1 MNTDVFTG
9 KNGFFFA
16 SIGGSDQIGLN
27 CLLYVCDGKILI
39 VDMGV
44 GFPDNMPGVQVIVP
58 DLGYIFSRKNQVL
71 GLIITHIHE
80 DHCGALPYLLKYFP
94 ELKIYSTNFTLNF
107 IQAKLDE
114 SGYKEKINTVEVK
127 DFEVLRLGKDT
138 NEEND
143 ESGFDVE
150 FVGLTHSTIDMMG
163 LYIKT
168 RYGTVFH
175 TGDWKFDDIPVVGS
189 PINRDRLKS
198 IGDKGVTAMICDS
211 TNVMVHGHSKSEGS
225 LTDEF
230 ERVIR
235 NAKNRIIITLFASNV
250 GRIATILSIANKLGK
265 KVCLVGRAVARVVN
279 AAIDSGYLEEFPG
292 NLMINE
298 VEANQ
303 FRPEE
308 LIILCTGCQAEPLAA
323 LTKIVSGRHRH
334 LKFSESDTVVFS
346 SKVIPGN
353 ERRVLD
359 LYNHICRHNAILI
372 THETNP
378 IHVSGHPARDE
389 LKEMYS
395 LIRPKVAIPVHG
407 EDLHIREHTKFALD
421 VCKVSRVVTVHN
433 GDVVQIDGE
442 NSCVVNEIR
451 SGFLC
456 VDGKLFRR
464 AHDPVLKTRKKI
476 MEDGILV
483 IFLSFAK
490 MNKKTEDGKM
500 TSENRVRANIF
511 APGLLDEA
519 NDKSIM
525 NDLINKLQR
534 ELSSTVDDKD
544 RKDSF
549 SYIALN
555 IAKKLCKNRLGKDPI
570 IKVHI
575 DFE

>member
-1 MNTDVFTG
+1 MNNDVFTG

-16 SIGGSDQIGLN
+16 SIGGSEQIGLN
-27 CLLYVCDGKILI
+27 CLLYICDGKILI

-44 GFPDNMPGVQVIVP
+44 GFPDSMPGVQVIVP
-58 DLGYIFSRKNQVL
+58 DLSYIFSRKNQVL
-71 GLIITHIHE
+71 GLIVTHIHE

-114 SGYKEKINTVEVK
+114 SGYKDKINSQVVK
-127 DFEVLRLGKDT
+127 DFEILKLGKETED
-138 NEEND
+138 END
-143 ESGFDVE
+143 DSGFDIE
-150 FVGLTHSTIDMMG
+150 FVGLTHSTIEMMA

-168 RYGTVFH
+168 KYGTIFH
-175 TGDWKFDDIPVVGS
+175 TGDWKLDDAPVVGS
-189 PINRDRLKS
+189 PINRERLKC

-211 TNVMVHGHSKSEGS
+211 TNVMVSGHSKSEGS
-225 LTDEF
+225 LAGEF
-230 ERVIR
+230 ERLIKS
-235 NAKNRIIITLFASNV
+235 AKSRVIITLFASNV
-250 GRIATILSIANKLGK
+250 GRISTLLSIANKLGK

-279 AAIDSGYLEEFPG
+279 AAMDSGYLQDFPG
-292 NLMINE
+292 NLIINE

-303 FRPEE
+303 FSPDE
-308 LIILCTGCQAEPLAA
+308 LIVLCTGCQAEPLAA

-334 LKFSESDTVVFS
+334 LKFSESDTVIFS
-346 SKVIPGN
+346 SKTIPGN

-359 LYNHICRHNAILI
+359 LYNHICRYNAVLI
-372 THETNP
+372 THETNQV
-378 IHVSGHPARDE
+378 HVSGHPARDE

-395 LIRPKVAIPVHG
+395 LIKPQISIPVHG
-407 EDLHIREHTKFALD
+407 ENLHIREHTKFALD
-421 VCKVSRVVTVHN
+421 TCKVSKVIAVRN
-433 GDVVQIDGE
+433 GDVVQINNEHSG
-442 NSCVVNEIR
+442 VINEIR

-464 AHDPVLKTRKKI
+464 QNDPVIKTRNKI
-476 MEDGILV
+476 MENGVLV
-483 IFLSFAK
+483 IFLTF
-490 MNKKTEDGKM
+490 NKSPK
-500 TSENRVRANIF
+500 SPENKIRANIF

-525 NDLINKLQR
+525 NDLINKLQT
-534 ELSSTVDDKD
+534 ELSITVDDKD

-555 IAKKLCKNRLGKDPI
+555 IAKKLCKHRLGKDPV

>member
-1 MNTDVFTG
+1 MFLPVKMDSFSLQSE
-9 KNGFFFA
+9 A
-16 SIGGSDQIGLN
+16 
-27 CLLYVCDGKILI
+27 DGKILI

-44 GFPDNMPGVQVIVP
+44 GFPDAMPGVQVIVP

-71 GLIITHIHE
+71 GLIVTHIHE

-114 SGYKEKINTVEVK
+114 SGYKDKINSQVVK

-138 NEEND
+138 DEED
-143 ESGFDVE
+143 DDSGFDVE
-150 FVGLTHSTIDMMG
+150 FVGLTHSTIEMMA

-168 RYGTVFH
+168 KYGTIFH
-175 TGDWKFDDIPVVGS
+175 TGDWKLDDVPVVGS
-189 PINRDRLKS
+189 PINRERLKS
-198 IGDKGVTAMICDS
+198 IGEKGVTAMVCDS
-211 TNVMVHGHSKSEGS
+211 TNVMVNGHSKSEGS
-225 LTDEF
+225 LAGEF
-230 ERVIR
+230 ERVIK
-235 NAKNRIIITLFASNV
+235 NAKSRVIITLFASNV
-250 GRIATILSIANKLGK
+250 GRISTLLSIANKLGK

-279 AAIDSGYLEEFPG
+279 AAMDSGYLEEFPG
-292 NLMINE
+292 NLIINE

-303 FRPEE
+303 FRPDE
-308 LIILCTGCQAEPLAA
+308 LIVLCTGCQAEPLAA

-334 LKFSESDTVVFS
+334 LKFTESDTVVFS
-346 SKVIPGN
+346 SKTIPGN
-353 ERRVLD
+353 ERRVFD
-359 LYNHICRHNAILI
+359 LYNHICRYNAVLI

-378 IHVSGHPARDE
+378 VHVSGHPARDE

-395 LIRPKVAIPVHG
+395 LIKPQISIPVHG

-421 VCKVSRVVTVHN
+421 VCKVSRVITVHN
-433 GDVVQIDGE
+433 GDVVQINHE
-442 NSCVVNEIR
+442 NSGIVNEIR

-464 AHDPVLKTRKKI
+464 PNDPVIKTRKKI
-476 MEDGILV
+476 MEDGVLV
-483 IFLSFAK
+483 IFLNFSK
-490 MNKKTEDGKM
+490 SPKSLENKI
-500 TSENRVRANIF
+500 RANIF

-525 NDLINKLQR
+525 NDLINKLQK
-534 ELSSTVDDKD
+534 ELSVTVDDKD

-555 IAKKLCKNRLGKDPI
+555 IAKKLCKHRLGKDPV